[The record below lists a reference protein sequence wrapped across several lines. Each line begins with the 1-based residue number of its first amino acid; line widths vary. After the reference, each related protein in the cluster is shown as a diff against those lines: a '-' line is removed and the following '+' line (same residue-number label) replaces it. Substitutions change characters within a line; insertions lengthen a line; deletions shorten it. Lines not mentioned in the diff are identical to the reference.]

1 MNFITEGSEY
11 EAKKRLLQSKNS
23 REVGRV
29 QKGQNQLQGDQ
40 IKELQRE
47 LTQQNGNGN
56 KWTDKQQDL
65 TDWMEGQDIIGKI
78 KDYKQQIHYDPLI
91 FFRTGSLAQFLANWL
106 FLHLPGSL
114 VRQLSINHTLQAV
127 ELHLN
132 LSCQTA
138 NQAPCFHFA

>member
-78 KDYKQQIHYDPLI
+78 KDYKQ
-91 FFRTGSLAQFLANWL
+91 FSC
-106 FLHLPGSL
+106 
-114 VRQLSINHTLQAV
+114 
-127 ELHLN
+127 LN
-132 LSCQTA
+132 K
-138 NQAPCFHFA
+138 